1 MTTPPSPPTPP
12 SPSDSRWHT
21 VGIIVA
27 AVITAAATVT
37 AGLMSADT
45 EKSGPEAAP
54 SSGRTSASAQSPTPI
69 APPTPTP
76 SAMSTPPSAPEPAPT
91 PTPTP
96 TPTQPFIRSQ
106 GLPPELAG
114 TWVGIA
120 TESDSG
126 SDGDSTDSYRVRL
139 ELTGG
144 AVTEDI
150 GEVHYE
156 MQGSRCQGD
165 LTLWAVDAVSEALSL
180 GEYIESGNCVKG
192 GRITLTPMPDGTLDF
207 AYTGAKV
214 DGSEQTVHA
223 GLEKVR

>member
-1 MTTPPSPPTPP
+1 MSPPLEP
-12 SPSDSRWHT
+12 SVEERLREIGAADVL
-21 VGIIVA
+21 VGIPSYNNARTIGHVVRA
-27 AVITAAATVT
+27 AAAGLAKYFPDQRAVIVN
-37 AGLMSADT
+37 
-45 EKSGPEAAP
+45 
-54 SSGRTSASAQSPTPI
+54 
-69 APPTPTP
+69 
-76 SAMSTPPSAPEPAPT
+76 
-91 PTPTP
+91 
-96 TPTQPFIRSQ
+96 
-106 GLPPELAG
+106 
-114 TWVGIA
+114 
-120 TESDSG
+120 
-126 SDGDSTDSYRVRL
+126 SDGGSTDSYRVRL

-214 DGSEQTVHA
+214 DGSEQTVRSA
-223 GLEKVR
+223 LEKVR

>member
-37 AGLMSADT
+37 AGLMSADS
-45 EKSGPEAAP
+45 EKSGPEAAS
-54 SSGRTSASAQSPTPI
+54 SSGRTSAPAQAPTPI
-69 APPTPTP
+69 ATPTPTPTPTP
-76 SAMSTPPSAPEPAPT
+76 SAISTPPSTPEPAPT
-91 PTPTP
+91 PTPA
-96 TPTQPFIRSQ
+96 QPLIRSE

-114 TWVGIA
+114 TWVGVA
-120 TESDSG
+120 TESDS
-126 SDGDSTDSYRVRL
+126 DSTDSYRVRL

-144 AVTEDI
+144 AVTENI

-165 LTLWAVDAVSEALSL
+165 LTLWAVDAGSGALSL

-214 DGSEQTVHA
+214 DGSEQSVHA

>member
-54 SSGRTSASAQSPTPI
+54 SSGRTSAPAQSPTPI
-69 APPTPTP
+69 ATPTPTP
-76 SAMSTPPSAPEPAPT
+76 SAISTPPSAPEPAPT
-91 PTPTP
+91 PTPT
-96 TPTQPFIRSQ
+96 QPVIRSV

-126 SDGDSTDSYRVRL
+126 SNGDSTDSYRVRL